1 MPSYAVTQG
10 KEEASVVHIA
20 VCIKQIIDPEIPPRS
35 FAVDRDN
42 KEAVRGSASLVIG
55 PFDLNAMEVA
65 VQLKERHG
73 GKITVISV
81 GTDETKEALK
91 RALAMGGDEAVLV
104 QRPEGVSSQPAA
116 IAGLLAAA
124 LRKLDA
130 VDLVLCGRQ
139 DGDWDF
145 GQVGAL
151 LAEELGMPFIPA
163 APRLQAEGDGWR
175 VEREFEG
182 GRAVVEAPRPSVVSI
197 TNASDNVPRL
207 PKVRDIMMAG
217 RKPMHVWSAADLGVD
232 GDAVTALAGRLN
244 VVDLYIPEV
253 KRECEF
259 IEGDDGAE
267 KGAALARRLLE
278 LKRI

>member
-1 MPSYAVTQG
+1 RIGILLLPALACRISSFYAEAAKRGAILIGRAPGARPRSPALRIPRGGWLMPSYAVTQG

-116 IAGLLAAA
+116 
-124 LRKLDA
+124 
-130 VDLVLCGRQ
+130 
-139 DGDWDF
+139 
-145 GQVGAL
+145 
-151 LAEELGMPFIPA
+151 
-163 APRLQAEGDGWR
+163 
-175 VEREFEG
+175 
-182 GRAVVEAPRPSVVSI
+182 
-197 TNASDNVPRL
+197 
-207 PKVRDIMMAG
+207 
-217 RKPMHVWSAADLGVD
+217 
-232 GDAVTALAGRLN
+232 
-244 VVDLYIPEV
+244 
-253 KRECEF
+253 
-259 IEGDDGAE
+259 
-267 KGAALARRLLE
+267 
-278 LKRI
+278 